1 MTNLDASADMGLP
14 LHAGAV
20 PQRRVVGLIARWAG
34 SRLQLLVLAA
44 VAAAASLALS
54 GYQFGIINNLF
65 HLPIVAALYDEPQFS
80 GDPFI
85 QSLRHY
91 ASGVWMLL
99 QGSARYVAPYWLFLG
114 LDYLSRLLSFVGFL
128 CCGGLLGISTGRQ
141 RVVFVVVLCFS
152 SLLHGYSYPGNG
164 GLFINYFSQSE
175 MANGTILLAI
185 YFAARGRLAAA
196 LALVGVTF
204 FINAFM
210 AVWTLPPLT
219 LIVASLLR
227 RGELRWRELVAR
239 GAVGLALAAVI
250 ASPVIWNIVANPE
263 FGHASSVSF
272 KTFLLAYYPDH
283 ILFMQ
288 ASSRHMLA
296 LAIAVLYGFAC
307 LALLPE
313 RAGSLRA
320 ALLGSVLLYAVGI
333 VLPFLTDRPLV
344 LNLHLIRSSAVIHLL
359 VAAASAAL
367 AARWVCD
374 GDRNRSRVFGPLLVV
389 ADCTWRSV
397 IPLGLVVVTVAEGMR
412 RRGWDGRLIR
422 LDVVAAVLLAVIWPR
437 LALQD
442 ISTNHEISARVA
454 RWQAVGNWAR
464 TATPAAAA
472 FLIPTELLPGESR
485 PSAAAD
491 PSVLNPADGAEIFEF
506 AAHRQ
511 VWVDVRRGAAVMWTP
526 SYYDRWW
533 QRTTEVLALPGL
545 ADRLGYARAHA
556 IDYVV
561 DSCRSGAGQAA
572 AFGADGLCVYP
583 ASARAPP

>member
-1 MTNLDASADMGLP
+1 VNSFSSSALP
-14 LHAGAV
+14 LQSESVAERQV
-20 PQRRVVGLIARWAG
+20 ARQTAWWAA
-34 SRLQLLVLAA
+34 SRLQLLVLGA
-44 VAAAASLALS
+44 VAAAVSLALS
-54 GYQFGIINNLF
+54 GYQFGIINNQF
-65 HLPIVAALYDEPQFS
+65 HLPIVAALYDEPQFGS
-80 GDPFI
+80 DPFI

-91 ASGVWMLL
+91 SSGVWMLL

-175 MANGTILLAI
+175 VANGTILLAI
-185 YFAARGRLAAA
+185 YFAARGRLTEA

-210 AVWTLPPLT
+210 AVWTLPPLL

-227 RGELRWRELVAR
+227 RGDLRWRALVAR

-250 ASPVIWNIVANPE
+250 ASPVLWNIVTNPE

-272 KTFLLAYYPDH
+272 RTFLLNYYPDH

-288 ASSRHMLA
+288 ASPRHMLA
-296 LAIAVLYGFAC
+296 LAIAILYGFAC

-313 RAGSLRA
+313 RAASLRA
-320 ALLGSVLLYAVGI
+320 ALCGSVLLYAVGI

-344 LNLHLIRSSAVIHLL
+344 LNLHLIRSSAVINLL
-359 VAAASAAL
+359 VATASAAL
-367 AARWVCD
+367 VARWVCD
-374 GDRNRSRVFGPLLVV
+374 SDRNKSRVFGPLLVV

-397 IPLGLVVVTVAEGMR
+397 IPLGLVAVTVAEVVR
-412 RRGWDGRLIR
+412 CRGWAGRLTR
-422 LDVVAAVLLAVIWPR
+422 LDVAAALLLVVIWPR
-437 LALQD
+437 LAWQD
-442 ISTNHEISARVA
+442 ITTNHEISTRVE
-454 RWQAVGNWAR
+454 RWQAVGDWAR
-464 TATPAAAA
+464 TATPATAV

-485 PSAAAD
+485 PPAATTD
-491 PSVLNPADGAEIFEF
+491 PSALNPADGTEIFEF
-506 AAHRQ
+506 ASHRQ

-533 QRTTEVLALPGL
+533 QRTTEVLALRGF
-545 ADRLGYARAHA
+545 ADKLGYARANG

-561 DSCRSGAGQAA
+561 DACRSAAGAGHAA
-572 AFGADGLCVYP
+572 AFEADGLCVYP
-583 ASARAPP
+583 ASTSTPP